1 MRHLL
6 AARGRRVV
14 RQDRSWRDHVYGGGQ
29 VFDKVQCPNLGLM
42 RHLRGLALIEVA
54 LLAGRMMGSARRG
67 PLVTTTR
74 RAHRI
79 AARRFG
85 AVLVAVPV
93 TVVAVGAQEE
103 HLAASPTGDKP

>member
-1 MRHLL
+1 
-6 AARGRRVV
+6 
-14 RQDRSWRDHVYGGGQ
+14 
-29 VFDKVQCPNLGLM
+29 M

-74 RAHRI
+74 RAQGIPTGRL
-79 AARRFG
+79 G
-85 AVLVAVPV
+85 AVVVAVPV

-103 HLAASPTGDKP
+103 HLAASPTDDKP